1 MWHISRAQR
10 RAPAIAAAS
19 LVMGG
24 RLAAVTAGNT
34 DLRTGWTRFQ
44 KAADYLR
51 IANRVPSG
59 GNDSMAEA

>member
-1 MWHISRAQR
+1 MHIGMDR
-10 RAPAIAAAS
+10 PAIAAAS
-19 LVMGG
+19 LVMGD
-24 RLAAVTAGNT
+24 RLAAATEGNT

-44 KAADYLR
+44 KTADYDR